1 MNRLT
6 HCNLS
11 FVSIVLLAIGLA
23 PWCFAQDITGTWE
36 CTVDFNGR
44 VQFHELSLT
53 KQADGSLTGTWN
65 NTPIE
70 KVTFEN
76 NKLSFSRTRQFQDQ
90 DFTTN
95 YTATFDDGKLKGNM
109 SNDFFESTFTAA
121 RFKPMC
127 PALGTWDIGF
137 TVQDRDI
144 TAKLIITEDKDGNLA
159 GQWTT
164 ESGEHKIS
172 KVKYQDNKL
181 TFQRDSD
188 LGNFQMTTTYEGM
201 IKDNELTG
209 KLVGDMGEWQANAKR
224 EGAPLIGTWE
234 FNMESQF
241 GPPTHKFVVYPDM
254 SARYE
259 LFDGLIPVKNVK
271 LDGDKVT
278 FSYDFGFGDQ
288 DFTTDFTGKLDGD
301 TITGEMSNDQGTQ
314 TANAKRVKE
323 KKMVST
329 SMSSP
334 LMGTWTFSREGR
346 DGTPRTSTLKIKPD
360 MTATYSLR
368 DDDVPVT
375 DLKID
380 GNKISFKV
388 VRNFNDQEFT
398 MSFDGMLDGDSLKL
412 NMAFGDREPREMTG
426 KKSD

>member
-1 MNRLT
+1 
-6 HCNLS
+6 
-11 FVSIVLLAIGLA
+11 
-23 PWCFAQDITGTWE
+23 
-36 CTVDFNGR
+36 
-44 VQFHELSLT
+44 
-53 KQADGSLTGTWN
+53 
-65 NTPIE
+65 
-70 KVTFEN
+70 
-76 NKLSFSRTRQFQDQ
+76 
-90 DFTTN
+90 
-95 YTATFDDGKLKGNM
+95 
-109 SNDFFESTFTAA
+109 
-121 RFKPMC
+121 
-127 PALGTWDIGF
+127 
-137 TVQDRDI
+137 
-144 TAKLIITEDKDGNLA
+144 
-159 GQWTT
+159 
-164 ESGEHKIS
+164 
-172 KVKYQDNKL
+172 
-181 TFQRDSD
+181 
-188 LGNFQMTTTYEGM
+188 
-201 IKDNELTG
+201 
-209 KLVGDMGEWQANAKR
+209 
-224 EGAPLIGTWE
+224 
-234 FNMESQF
+234 MESQF